1 MKQVVC
7 LSTEPWS
14 PTPGRTQHLI
24 TRLKD
29 AQVLYFCPG
38 GGLLDQ
44 RWRQP
49 GRKVRPNVTV
59 YTMPPALPVDER
71 HDRLFRLSRQR
82 QIRFLADKLAR
93 HRFRR
98 PLLWT
103 TSPVHIHALDALEY
117 DGLVYDCDQVW
128 DELPDRWEG
137 SLAGAADVVF
147 AASPGLADRL
157 SPCSG
162 NIALLPNGVNYPLFA
177 AAGSAGRRGELDHLP
192 GPLLGWA
199 GTIHADLDLTP
210 ILYAAQA
217 RPAWTFLL
225 LGRREEN
232 PLLRRL
238 SRLSNVMLAG
248 PCPLVEVP
256 DYLGRCQVLLDL
268 LRDSQPYTT
277 WSRPGSMSISPPA
290 SPSYPCCGR
299 NRWSSSPMWSTAPTP
314 RRSSSICASRRWR
327 RTRAGWISAA
337 GTTVRPPPGH
347 GGPTRSSASW
357 SRRACCEPAPAVLTT
372 SLSFFLPLL
381 VEADKNA
388 LPPCK
393 YRDFSIK

>member
-1 MKQVVC
+1 MLDHENTGGPPFEASR
-7 LSTEPWS
+7 LSLHRALG

-103 TSPVHIHALDALEY
+103 TSLSISTPWMRWSTTVWSTTATRCGRAARPVGGQSGWCGGR
-117 DGLVYDCDQVW
+117 GLCRFPRAGRPPLPVQRQHRAASQQG
-128 DELPDRWEG
+128 ELP
-137 SLAGAADVVF
+137 SLRRRQAPPGVGGAGPPARA
-147 AASPGLADRL
+147 
-157 SPCSG
+157 
-162 NIALLPNGVNYPLFA
+162 
-177 AAGSAGRRGELDHLP
+177 
-192 GPLLGWA
+192 LLGWRHHPCRPGFDPHPLCRPGPA
-199 GTIHADLDLTP
+199 RLDLPATGAPGRKPSAAPSLPPVQCDAGRPLPAGGGPPTIWAAARFCWTCCGTASP
-210 ILYAAQA
+210 I
-217 RPAWTFLL
+217 
-225 LGRREEN
+225 
-232 PLLRRL
+232 
-238 SRLSNVMLAG
+238 
-248 PCPLVEVP
+248 
-256 DYLGRCQVLLDL
+256 
-268 LRDSQPYTT
+268 TT

-314 RRSSSICASRRWR
+314 GGVPPSVPAGAGGGPGLGGSAPPGLRCGRRLVTAGRRGQ
-327 RTRAGWISAA
+327 AH
-337 GTTVRPPPGH
+337 PGH
-347 GGPTRSSASW
+347 GGP
-357 SRRACCEPAPAVLTT
+357 AV
-372 SLSFFLPLL
+372 S
-381 VEADKNA
+381 
-388 LPPCK
+388 PPPP
-393 YRDFSIK
+393 S

>member
-199 GTIHADLDLTP
+199 GTIHADPDLTP

-268 LRDSQPYTT
+268 LRDSQPYNDVVPPRLYEYLSTGKPIVSML
-277 WSRPGSMSISPPA
+277 WPEQVELFPDVVYGAHSPEEFLHLCQQALAEDPG
-290 SPSYPCCGR
+290 
-299 NRWSSSPMWSTAPTP
+299 WVDQ
-314 RRSSSICASRRWR
+314 RRRDY
-327 RTRAGWISAA
+327 GAA
-337 GTTVRPPPGH
+337 
-347 GGPTRSSASW
+347 AAW
-357 SRRACCEPAPAVLTT
+357 SRRADEVKRILVTAG
-372 SLSFFLPLL
+372 LL
-381 VEADKNA
+381 
-388 LPPCK
+388 
-393 YRDFSIK
+393 

>member
-103 TSPVHIHALDALEY
+103 TSPVHIHALERWSTTVWSTTATRC
-117 DGLVYDCDQVW
+117 GTSCPTGGRAVWLVRRTW
-128 DELPDRWEG
+128 SLPLPQGWPT
-137 SLAGAADVVF
+137 
-147 AASPGLADRL
+147 ASPR
-157 SPCSG
+157 
-162 NIALLPNGVNYPLFA
+162 A
-177 AAGSAGRRGELDHLP
+177 AA
-192 GPLLGWA
+192 
-199 GTIHADLDLTP
+199 T
-210 ILYAAQA
+210 
-217 RPAWTFLL
+217 
-225 LGRREEN
+225 
-232 PLLRRL
+232 
-238 SRLSNVMLAG
+238 SR
-248 PCPLVEVP
+248 CF
-256 DYLGRCQVLLDL
+256 
-268 LRDSQPYTT
+268 
-277 WSRPGSMSISPPA
+277 
-290 SPSYPCCGR
+290 
-299 NRWSSSPMWSTAPTP
+299 PT
-314 RRSSSICASRRWR
+314 
-327 RTRAGWISAA
+327 G
-337 GTTVRPPPGH
+337 
-347 GGPTRSSASW
+347 
-357 SRRACCEPAPAVLTT
+357 
-372 SLSFFLPLL
+372 
-381 VEADKNA
+381 
-388 LPPCK
+388 
-393 YRDFSIK
+393 

>member
-177 AAGSAGRRGELDHLP
+177 AAGSAGRRGSWTTCP
-192 GPLLGWA
+192 GPCWA
-199 GTIHADLDLTP
+199 G
-210 ILYAAQA
+210 QA
-217 RPAWTFLL
+217 PSM
-225 LGRREEN
+225 
-232 PLLRRL
+232 P
-238 SRLSNVMLAG
+238 
-248 PCPLVEVP
+248 
-256 DYLGRCQVLLDL
+256 
-268 LRDSQPYTT
+268 T
-277 WSRPGSMSISPPA
+277 WI
-290 SPSYPCCGR
+290 
-299 NRWSSSPMWSTAPTP
+299 
-314 RRSSSICASRRWR
+314 
-327 RTRAGWISAA
+327 
-337 GTTVRPPPGH
+337 
-347 GGPTRSSASW
+347 
-357 SRRACCEPAPAVLTT
+357 
-372 SLSFFLPLL
+372 
-381 VEADKNA
+381 
-388 LPPCK
+388 
-393 YRDFSIK
+393 

>member
-29 AQVLYFCPG
+29 AQVLYFSPG

-59 YTMPPALPVDER
+59 TMPPALPVDEC

-268 LRDSQPYTT
+268 LRDSQPYNDVVPPRLYEYLSTGKPIVSML
-277 WSRPGSMSISPPA
+277 WPEQVELFPDVVYGAHSPEEFLHLCQQALAEDPG
-290 SPSYPCCGR
+290 
-299 NRWSSSPMWSTAPTP
+299 WVDQ
-314 RRSSSICASRRWR
+314 RRRDY
-327 RTRAGWISAA
+327 GAA
-337 GTTVRPPPGH
+337 
-347 GGPTRSSASW
+347 AAW
-357 SRRACCEPAPAVLTT
+357 SRRADEVKRILVTAG
-372 SLSFFLPLL
+372 LL
-381 VEADKNA
+381 
-388 LPPCK
+388 
-393 YRDFSIK
+393 

>member
-29 AQVLYFCPG
+29 AQVLYFSPG

-128 DELPDRWEG
+128 DELPDRWEVRRTW
-137 SLAGAADVVF
+137 SLPLPQGWPT
-147 AASPGLADRL
+147 ASPR
-157 SPCSG
+157 
-162 NIALLPNGVNYPLFA
+162 A
-177 AAGSAGRRGELDHLP
+177 AA
-192 GPLLGWA
+192 
-199 GTIHADLDLTP
+199 T
-210 ILYAAQA
+210 
-217 RPAWTFLL
+217 
-225 LGRREEN
+225 
-232 PLLRRL
+232 
-238 SRLSNVMLAG
+238 SR
-248 PCPLVEVP
+248 CF
-256 DYLGRCQVLLDL
+256 
-268 LRDSQPYTT
+268 
-277 WSRPGSMSISPPA
+277 
-290 SPSYPCCGR
+290 
-299 NRWSSSPMWSTAPTP
+299 PT
-314 RRSSSICASRRWR
+314 
-327 RTRAGWISAA
+327 G
-337 GTTVRPPPGH
+337 
-347 GGPTRSSASW
+347 
-357 SRRACCEPAPAVLTT
+357 
-372 SLSFFLPLL
+372 
-381 VEADKNA
+381 
-388 LPPCK
+388 
-393 YRDFSIK
+393 